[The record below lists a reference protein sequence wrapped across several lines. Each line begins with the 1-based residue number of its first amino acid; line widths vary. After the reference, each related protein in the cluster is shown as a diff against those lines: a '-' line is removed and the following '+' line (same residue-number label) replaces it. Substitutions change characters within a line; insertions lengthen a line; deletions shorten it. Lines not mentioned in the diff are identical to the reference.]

1 MVAGGAYAMVVNDLA
16 SIVVVEDDA
25 VIRAVLEM
33 ALAAEGFKRVESC
46 ARGDDGLSTIRRW
59 KPDLVLLDVMLP
71 GLDGF
76 SVCKNVRGDAS
87 LSGTRIIMLT
97 ARTQSEDIVRG
108 LECGADDYVTKPFD
122 RKVLMAR
129 IKAVLRRGA
138 VVSAGVDFDGLVLN
152 EETHTASLHGEDLKF
167 PPGEFRILSLLAS
180 HRGRVL
186 SRSRILDS
194 VQGGDKFTT
203 ERTIDVQIA
212 NIRRKLGDWAEHIET
227 IRGVGYRVKP

>member
-1 MVAGGAYAMVVNDLA
+1 MNELA

-25 VIRAVLEM
+25 VIRTVLEM
-33 ALAAEGFKRVESC
+33 ALAAEGYRQVVGC
-46 ARGDDGLSTIRRW
+46 ARGDEGLKTIRLR

-76 SVCKNVRGDAS
+76 SLCRSVRKEPS
-87 LSGTRIIMLT
+87 LSGVRIIMIT
-97 ARTQSEDIVRG
+97 ARTQNDDIVRG

-129 IKAVLRRGA
+129 VEAVLRRGA
-138 VVSAGVDFDGLVLN
+138 VVSAGADYDGLVLN
-152 EETHTASLHGEDLKF
+152 DEGYTATLHGEELKL
-167 PPGEFRILSLLAS
+167 PLGEFRILSLLAS

-186 SRSRILDS
+186 SRSRMLDS
-194 VQGGDKFTT
+194 VQSGDRLAT

-212 NIRRKLGDWAEHIET
+212 NIRRKLGRWAEHIET
-227 IRGVGYRVKP
+227 VRGVGYRMKP

>member
-1 MVAGGAYAMVVNDLA
+1 MNELA

-25 VIRAVLEM
+25 VIRTVLEM
-33 ALAAEGFKRVESC
+33 ALAAEGYRQVVGC
-46 ARGDDGLSTIRRW
+46 ARGDEGLKTIRLR

-76 SVCKNVRGDAS
+76 SLCRSVRKEPS
-87 LSGTRIIMLT
+87 LSGVRIIMIT
-97 ARTQSEDIVRG
+97 ARTQNDDIVRG

-129 IKAVLRRGA
+129 VGAVLRRGA
-138 VVSAGVDFDGLVLN
+138 VVSAGTDYGGLVLN
-152 EETHTASLHGEDLKF
+152 DEGHTATLHGEELKL
-167 PPGEFRILSLLAS
+167 PLGEFRILSLLAS

-186 SRSRILDS
+186 SRSRMLDS
-194 VQGGDKFTT
+194 VQSGDRLAT

-212 NIRRKLGDWAEHIET
+212 NIRRKLGRWAEHIET
-227 IRGVGYRVKP
+227 VRGVGYRMKP

>member
-1 MVAGGAYAMVVNDLA
+1 MNELA

-33 ALAAEGFKRVESC
+33 ALAAEGFTKVVGC
-46 ARGDDGLSTIRRW
+46 ARGDEGLTAIRRRR
-59 KPDLVLLDVMLP
+59 PDLALLDVMLP
-71 GLDGF
+71 GVDGF
-76 SVCKNVRGDAS
+76 TICRRIRETPA
-87 LSGTRIIMLT
+87 LSGTRIVMIT

-122 RKVLMAR
+122 RKVLIAR
-129 IKAVLRRGA
+129 IRAVLRRGTLVEGTA
-138 VVSAGVDFDGLVLN
+138 DFDGLVLN
-152 EETHTASLHGEDLKF
+152 EEGYVATLDGEELKL
-167 PPGEFRILSLLAS
+167 PPGEFRILALLAA

-186 SRSRILDS
+186 ARSRILDS
-194 VQGGDKFTT
+194 VQSGDRFTT

-212 NIRRKLGDWAEHIET
+212 NLRRKLGRWAEHIET

>member
-1 MVAGGAYAMVVNDLA
+1 MNELA

-33 ALAAEGFKRVESC
+33 ALAAEGFTKVVGC
-46 ARGDDGLSTIRRW
+46 ARGDEGLTAIRRR

-71 GLDGF
+71 GVDGF
-76 SVCKNVRGDAS
+76 AICRRIRETPA
-87 LSGTRIIMLT
+87 LSGTRIVMLT

-122 RKVLMAR
+122 RKVLIAR
-129 IKAVLRRGA
+129 IRAVLRRGTL
-138 VVSAGVDFDGLVLN
+138 VGGGSDFDGLVLN
-152 EETHTASLHGEDLKF
+152 EEGYVATLDGEELKL
-167 PPGEFRILSLLAS
+167 PPGEFRILALLAA

-186 SRSRILDS
+186 ARSRILDS
-194 VQGGDKFTT
+194 VQSGDRFST

-212 NIRRKLGDWAEHIET
+212 NLRRKLGRWAEHIET

>member
-1 MVAGGAYAMVVNDLA
+1 MNELA
-16 SIVVVEDDA
+16 SIVIVEDDA

-33 ALAAEGFKRVESC
+33 ALTAEGFRKVASC
-46 ARGDDGLSTIRRW
+46 ARGDEGLTAIRRR

-76 SVCKNVRGDAS
+76 AICKGVRAAHE

-97 ARTQSEDIVRG
+97 ARTQNEDIVRG

-122 RKVLMAR
+122 RKVLIAR
-129 IKAVLRRGA
+129 IHAVLRRGA
-138 VVSAGVDFDGLVLN
+138 IVAPGTDFDGLVLN
-152 EETHTASLHGEDLKF
+152 GESLTATLDGEELKL
-167 PPGEFRILSLLAS
+167 PPGEFRILALLAA

-186 SRSRILDS
+186 ARSRILNA
-194 VQGGDKFTT
+194 VQSGDKFTT

-212 NIRRKLGDWAEHIET
+212 NLRRKLGRWAEHIET

>member
-1 MVAGGAYAMVVNDLA
+1 MNELA

-25 VIRAVLEM
+25 VIRTVLEM
-33 ALAAEGFKRVESC
+33 ALAAEGYRQVVGC
-46 ARGDDGLSTIRRW
+46 ARGDEGLKTIRLR

-76 SVCKNVRGDAS
+76 SLCRSVRKEPS
-87 LSGTRIIMLT
+87 LSGVRIIMIT
-97 ARTQSEDIVRG
+97 ARTQNDDIVRG

-129 IKAVLRRGA
+129 VEAVLRRGA
-138 VVSAGVDFDGLVLN
+138 VVSAGADYDGLVLN
-152 EETHTASLHGEDLKF
+152 DEGHTATLHGEELKF
-167 PPGEFRILSLLAS
+167 PLGEFRILSLLAS

-186 SRSRILDS
+186 SRSRMLDS
-194 VQGGDKFTT
+194 VQSGDRLAT

-212 NIRRKLGDWAEHIET
+212 NIRRKLGRWAEHIET
-227 IRGVGYRVKP
+227 VRGVGYRMKP

>member
-1 MVAGGAYAMVVNDLA
+1 MNELA

-33 ALAAEGFKRVESC
+33 ALAAEGFAKVVGC
-46 ARGDDGLSTIRRW
+46 ARGDEGLTAIRRRR
-59 KPDLVLLDVMLP
+59 PDLALLDVMLP
-71 GLDGF
+71 GVDGF
-76 SVCKNVRGDAS
+76 TICRRIRETPA
-87 LSGTRIIMLT
+87 LSGTRIVMIT

-122 RKVLMAR
+122 RKVLIAR
-129 IKAVLRRGA
+129 IRAVLRRGTLVEGTA
-138 VVSAGVDFDGLVLN
+138 DFDGLVLN
-152 EETHTASLHGEDLKF
+152 EEGYVATLDGEELKL
-167 PPGEFRILSLLAS
+167 PPGEFRILALLAA

-186 SRSRILDS
+186 ARSRILDS
-194 VQGGDKFTT
+194 VQSGDRFTT

-212 NIRRKLGDWAEHIET
+212 NLRRKLGRWAEHIET